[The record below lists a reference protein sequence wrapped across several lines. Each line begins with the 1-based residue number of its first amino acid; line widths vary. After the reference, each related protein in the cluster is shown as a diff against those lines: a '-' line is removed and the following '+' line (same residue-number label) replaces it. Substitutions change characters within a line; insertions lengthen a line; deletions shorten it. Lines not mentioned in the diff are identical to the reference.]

1 MTYIDIDTPGTMRL
15 PFYLAMEE
23 YVARKVYKG
32 DDCFFMWQVEPTVI
46 FGRNQV
52 VADEVNVDYCQSHR
66 IAFYRRKSGGGCV
79 YADMGNVMLSYITGE
94 ESVADCFS
102 RYMGMLTRALNQIGI
117 PAERNDHNDIMLN
130 GQKISGNAILRLP
143 DRVVAHGTLLY
154 DTNMDHM
161 THAITPSRQKL
172 SRNGVQSVRQRITLL
187 KDFTPLSL
195 DDVKARLR
203 ATLCSSSL
211 TLSHDDFEAIRL
223 LEREYLDPQFIYG
236 KCAAQISDAQPAGNG
251 PHMNI
256 Q

>member
-1 MTYIDIDTPGTMRL
+1 MTYVDLDTSGTMRL

-23 YVARKVYKG
+23 YVAQKIYKG

-52 VADEVNVDYCQSHR
+52 VANEVNIEYCQSHH

-79 YADMGNVMLSYITGE
+79 YADMGNVMLSYITSE
-94 ESVADCFS
+94 ESVSDCFAH
-102 RYMGMLTRALNQIGI
+102 YMGMLTRALNQIGI

-143 DRVVAHGTLLY
+143 NRVVAHGTLLY

-161 THAITPSRQKL
+161 TNAITPSRQKL

-195 DDVKARLR
+195 EDIKERLR
-203 ATLCSSSL
+203 TTLCSSSIM
-211 TLSHDDFEAIRL
+211 LSHDDVEAIKL
-223 LEREYLDPQFIYG
+223 LEKEYLDPHFIYG
-236 KCAAQISDAQPAGNG
+236 KSAEPQGVNTDSCQNDINN
-251 PHMNI
+251 H
-256 Q
+256 